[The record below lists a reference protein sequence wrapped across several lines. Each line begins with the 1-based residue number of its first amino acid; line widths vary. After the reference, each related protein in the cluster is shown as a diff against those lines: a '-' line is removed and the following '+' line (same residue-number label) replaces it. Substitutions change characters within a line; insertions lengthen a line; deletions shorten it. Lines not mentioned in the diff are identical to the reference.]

1 MKRLILLVGI
11 PGSGKTTLAQTLTAK
26 GFERLCADDIRH
38 ELYGD
43 ATDQGDPKKVFEIF
57 FERLENL
64 LKVGKDIVADNINT
78 KLDHRQQ
85 IIERAANF
93 QYTDIRLWV
102 LDVPL
107 DVCLERNRKRDR
119 QVPEEVIRR
128 SFNTLSKYGQPVP
141 REGQI
146 VKIKI
151 DQSGNWQFSPEQNI

>member
-1 MKRLILLVGI
+1 VKRLILLVGI
-11 PGSGKTTLAQTLTAK
+11 PGSGKTTLAQTLIAK

-43 ATDQGDPKKVFEIF
+43 AADQGDPKKVFEIF

-64 LKVGKDIVADNINT
+64 LKADKDIVVDNINT

-85 IIERAANF
+85 IIERAAKF

-102 LDVPL
+102 LDIPL
-107 DVCLERNRKRDR
+107 DVCLARNKNRAR

-128 SFNTLSKYGQPVP
+128 SFNTLTRYNQPMSS
-141 REGQI
+141 EGQI
-146 VKIKI
+146 VKVKI
-151 DQSGNWQFSPEQNI
+151 DQSGNWQFSSVQNI